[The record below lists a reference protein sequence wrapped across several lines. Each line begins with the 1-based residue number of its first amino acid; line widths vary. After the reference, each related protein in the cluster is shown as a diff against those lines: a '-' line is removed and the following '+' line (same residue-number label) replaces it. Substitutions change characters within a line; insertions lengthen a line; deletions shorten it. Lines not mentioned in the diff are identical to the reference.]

1 MADEKKTE
9 TEKSKTHD
17 SSAGET
23 KPIALDGI
31 IGKKLGT
38 TEFIRENGEVV
49 GVTAVQAGPCT
60 VIQVK
65 TKEKDGYVAV
75 QLGFVET
82 KRLNDA
88 EKGHFKSV
96 GGKQFRHLREF
107 RVNDSSALAVGQ
119 QFGADLFKP
128 GDIVDVAGLTKGRG
142 FAGVVK
148 RHGFKGGPKTHGQ
161 SDRQRGPGAI
171 GAGTNIG
178 HVIKGLRMA
187 GHMGNSTATVRNLLV
202 VATDPSRNLVMV
214 NGSVPGSPNGVVI
227 LKKAHPKARK
237 SK

>member
-9 TEKSKTHD
+9 TEKSE
-17 SSAGET
+17 A
-23 KPIALDGI
+23 KPIALKGI
-31 IGKKLGT
+31 LGKKLGT
-38 TEFIRENGEVV
+38 TEIVRENGEVV

-60 VIQVK
+60 VTQVK

-75 QLGFVET
+75 QLGFGET

-88 EKGHFKSV
+88 EKGHFKPV

-107 RVNDSSALAVGQ
+107 RVDDSSSLAVGQ
-119 QFGADLFKP
+119 QVGADLFKP
-128 GDIVDVAGLTKGRG
+128 GDIVDAVGLTKGRG

-161 SDRQRGPGAI
+161 SDRQRAPGAI

-187 GHMGNSTATVRNLLV
+187 GHMGNSTATVRNLMV
-202 VATDPSRNLVMV
+202 VATDPARNLVMI
-214 NGSVPGSPNGVVI
+214 NGSVPGSPNGVVV
-227 LKKAHPKARK
+227 LKKAHPKVRK